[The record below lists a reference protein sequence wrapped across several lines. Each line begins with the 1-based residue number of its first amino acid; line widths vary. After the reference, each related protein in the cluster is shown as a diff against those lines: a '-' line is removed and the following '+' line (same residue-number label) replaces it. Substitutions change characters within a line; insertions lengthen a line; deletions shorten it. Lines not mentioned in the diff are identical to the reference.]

1 LSKIIKQDAPSEHTS
16 WQWNVVRQG
25 IPAGVQPFQMPRMSF
40 QTSSTGQTQPAGAR
54 FAAVPA
60 AAPPSEMEQAR
71 KQAFQEGYAEGER
84 GAAQQ
89 AEQRQRAAL
98 DALADMVKEL
108 ASFKPR
114 LRGEAERELVALA
127 FAISRRV
134 LRRELNIDSQTV
146 LAIVRTCLDEFK
158 RLEIHRLR
166 VNPRDFELVAAHMR
180 ADSSQPVEVV
190 ADPLVSPGGAVFSTS
205 QGELDGRI
213 ETQLEE
219 IEHGLADR

>member
-1 LSKIIKQDAPSEHTS
+1 MSKIIKQDGPSEHTP
-16 WQWNVVRQG
+16 WQWNVVGQG

-40 QTSSTGQTQPAGAR
+40 QTSSAAQARPAGAR
-54 FAAVPA
+54 FAAAPA
-60 AAPPSEMEQAR
+60 AAAPGEVEQVR

-98 DALADMVKEL
+98 DALAQMVKEL
-108 ASFKPR
+108 ASLKPR

-166 VNPRDFELVAAHMR
+166 VNPRDFELVAAHLR
-180 ADSSQPVEVV
+180 AAAPQTIEVV
-190 ADPLVSPGGAVFSTS
+190 ADPLVSPGGAVFLTS

>member
-1 LSKIIKQDAPSEHTS
+1 MSKIIKQEGPSEHTP
-16 WQWNVVRQG
+16 WQWRLVGQG
-25 IPAGVQPFQMPRMSF
+25 IAAGVQPFQMPQMSL
-40 QTSSTGQTQPAGAR
+40 QASSTAHARPAGAR
-54 FAAVPA
+54 FAAAPA
-60 AAPPSEMEQAR
+60 AAPPGELEQAR

-98 DALADMVKEL
+98 DTLARMVKDL
-108 ASFKPR
+108 ASLKAR

-134 LRRELNIDSQTV
+134 LRRELSIDSQTV
-146 LAIVRTCLDEFK
+146 LAIVRTCLDECK
-158 RLEIHRLR
+158 RLEIYRLR
-166 VNPRDFELVAAHMR
+166 VNPRDFELVAGHLR
-180 ADSSQPVEVV
+180 SDPSRTIEVT
-190 ADPLVSPGGAVFSTS
+190 ADPLVSPGGAVFLTS